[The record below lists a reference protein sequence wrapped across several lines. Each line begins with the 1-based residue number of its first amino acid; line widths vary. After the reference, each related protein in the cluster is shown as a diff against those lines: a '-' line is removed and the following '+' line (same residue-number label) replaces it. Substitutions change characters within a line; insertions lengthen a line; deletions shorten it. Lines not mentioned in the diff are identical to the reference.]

1 MCTFI
6 YNNIVYDV
14 FLDQIRPVDEK
25 TTPKNRLIKWSKKV
39 PMGHGDDGEVFI
51 YWSGTWFLWF
61 SQIDS
66 IK

>member
-1 MCTFI
+1 MG
-6 YNNIVYDV
+6 
-14 FLDQIRPVDEK
+14 EK
-25 TTPKNRLIKWSKKV
+25 TTPKNRPIKWSKKV
-39 PMGHGDDGEVFI
+39 PMGHGDDGEVYK